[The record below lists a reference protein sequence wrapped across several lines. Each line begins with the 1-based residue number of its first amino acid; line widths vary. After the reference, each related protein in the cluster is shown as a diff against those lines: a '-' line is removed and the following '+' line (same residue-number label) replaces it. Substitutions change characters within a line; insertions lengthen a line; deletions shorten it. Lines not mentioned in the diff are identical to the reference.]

1 MGKAEREFLR
11 RQRQPKAPDPAA
23 LMAAQRA
30 REQSLAELARIEAL
44 IPRALAVLKAAG
56 WPDGSMIHL
65 YKSRDKVGW
74 EVGYQETYMY
84 GEPGTRSVYLL
95 SNGKFGSSGN
105 RPKTIREVACHR
117 PSVEQGLEQLIA
129 KYSRTGR

>member
-44 IPRALAVLKAAG
+44 IPRVLAV
-56 WPDGSMIHL
+56 
-65 YKSRDKVGW
+65 
-74 EVGYQETYMY
+74 
-84 GEPGTRSVYLL
+84 
-95 SNGKFGSSGN
+95 
-105 RPKTIREVACHR
+105 
-117 PSVEQGLEQLIA
+117 
-129 KYSRTGR
+129 

>member
-30 REQSLAELARIEAL
+30 RQQSLAQLARIEAL
-44 IPRALAVLKAAG
+44 IQRALAVLKAAG
-56 WPDGSMIHL
+56 WPDGCMIHL

-74 EVGYQETYMY
+74 EVGYRETYMY
-84 GEPGTRSVYLL
+84 GEPGTSSVYLL

-105 RPKTIREVACHR
+105 RPKTFREVVCNWS
-117 PSVEQGLEQLIA
+117 SVEQGLEKLIA